1 MATAIFGSASSPAF
15 IANWVKSFKEFPPRR
30 KPASFS
36 GD

>member
-1 MATAIFGSASSPAF
+1 MATAIFGSASPAF